1 MAKVNS
7 TRKYIEFN
15 KADLSAACQKLE
27 AKLSEANKVAGL
39 AREAFVKQVEADH
52 GAVIKDAAPNGY
64 VFIGIGTNF
73 GKLSGMYD
81 LPGAAVKS
89 SSKAISLK

>member
-1 MAKVNS
+1 MAKANS

-15 KADLSAACQKLE
+15 KADLSAACQKIDAEL
-27 AKLSEANKVAGL
+27 AKANKVAGEL
-39 AREAFVKQVEADH
+39 REKFTKQVEADH

-64 VFIGIGTNF
+64 VYIGIGTNF

>member
-27 AKLSEANKVAGL
+27 AKLAEANKAAGV
-39 AREAFVKQVEADH
+39 AREAYVAQVEVDH
-52 GAVIKDAAPNGY
+52 GKVIKDAAPNGY
-64 VFIGIGTNF
+64 VFVGIGTNF

-89 SSKAISLK
+89 SSKAVSLK

>member
-1 MAKVNS
+1 MAKANS

-15 KADLSAACQKLE
+15 KADLSASCLKLDQE
-27 AKLSEANKVAGL
+27 LSKANKVAGEL
-39 AREAFVKQVEADH
+39 RDKFAKQVEADH
-52 GAVIKDAAPNGY
+52 GEVIKAAAPAGY
-64 VFIGIGTNF
+64 VFVGIGTNF

-81 LPGAAVKS
+81 LPGAVQKS